1 MKRTR
6 FKAAFLTFLILAWCA
21 LSGASEAGRV
31 YSVEENPVT
40 SLTTYPYR
48 VVSDS
53 FELYLSQEDLEALD
67 QDTYFEEMNRFLEN
81 LEEDLSEAREFLK
94 DYLKEEVPPIRV
106 ALRLSSII
114 RIDIEGAGATDC
126 VGAKD
131 GCATMVRLSNSLF
144 RKPRGGKVSDPL

>member
-53 FELYLSQEDLEALD
+53 FELYLSQEDLDALD

-94 DYLKEEVPPIRV
+94 DYLKQRYEFLNE
-106 ALRLSSII
+106 
-114 RIDIEGAGATDC
+114 TW
-126 VGAKD
+126 
-131 GCATMVRLSNSLF
+131 VR
-144 RKPRGGKVSDPL
+144 GH